1 MGKKQNKNISW
12 FWKIVQRIH
21 ALNKKDGKL
30 GIMET
35 FGINCQIQCS
45 LNIFET
51 KEEKEREEKPKEE
64 KKVVTKMSIF
74 FQ

>member
-1 MGKKQNKNISW
+1 
-12 FWKIVQRIH
+12 
-21 ALNKKDGKL
+21 
-30 GIMET
+30 MET